1 MSTNI
6 SVKPEYPMVQNR
18 IQRPGTKRMISDPYR
33 AVQVQWQRFKSKYGR
48 ERAKYIRFCP
58 CRIHALPSIYCFTF
72 PILRPLF
79 GIPHLRFLVQD
90 SSFGI
95 PRSGFPVPVPYSAF
109 FCPAASCAASPCSVI
124 PCSASL
130 RSESFRSESFSSA
143 SSCSA
148 SSCFTRCPKVTG

>member
-1 MSTNI
+1 
-6 SVKPEYPMVQNR
+6 MVQNR

-90 SSFGI
+90 SPFRI
-95 PRSGFPVPVPYSAF
+95 PRSGFPVRD
-109 FCPAASCAASPCSVI
+109 SPFQFLT
-124 PCSASL
+124 L
-130 RSESFRSESFSSA
+130 RSFVLQ
-143 SSCSA
+143 
-148 SSCFTRCPKVTG
+148 PLVPLPLVL